1 VKKSNKI
8 VLAPDSFKGSLT
20 AVQVCEAL
28 AAGIKKADN
37 SIEVIKIPLS
47 DGGEGF
53 TESLLTAVGGQKIAC
68 EVLDPLGRQISAGY
82 AVLPD
87 QTVIVETAVAS
98 GLSLIKAEERNPLEA
113 TSFGSGQLIRAALEA
128 GRRKIVIGL
137 GGSATVDGGAGLVQ
151 ALGVKFFDKASR
163 LIDRPMTNALL
174 ENCGSIDPSGLLSAI
189 RKATFVIAS
198 DVTNPLLGKK
208 GAVAVYAPQK
218 GAAPEI
224 LPRLENNLV
233 HFNNLVEAQTG
244 RTVRDVPG
252 AGAAGGLGAG
262 LLAFLNA
269 RIRSGIEMVLELTDF
284 RQRLAEADLIIT
296 GEGRIDEQTVFGKT
310 IAGVLQGAAEKQIP
324 VIAVAGQKRGNLIEL
339 HQRGLREIYTLAE
352 RVSTPQEAFGRAEE
366 LLKEI
371 GNEIAGR
378 YTACPGKRE
387 K

>member
-1 VKKSNKI
+1 MKKSNKI

-28 AAGIKKADN
+28 AAGIETAD
-37 SIEVIKIPLS
+37 SSFEIIKIPLS

-53 TESLLTAVGGQKIAC
+53 TESLLTAVGGRKITC
-68 EVLDPLGRQISAGY
+68 EALNPLGRQITAGY

-87 QTVIVETAVAS
+87 QTVIIETAAAS

-128 GRRKIVIGL
+128 GRQKIVIGL

-151 ALGVKFFDKASR
+151 ALGVKFFDKAGR

-174 ENCGSIDPSGLLSAI
+174 ENCGSIDPSGLLPEI
-189 RKATFVIAS
+189 REATFVIAS
-198 DVTNPLLGKK
+198 DVTNPLLGEK
-208 GAVAVYAPQK
+208 GSVAVYAPQK
-218 GAAPEI
+218 GAAPEM

-244 RTVRDVPG
+244 LTVCDIPG

-262 LLAFLNA
+262 MLAFLNA
-269 RIRSGIEMVLELTDF
+269 RIHSGIEMVLELTDF
-284 RQRLAEADLIIT
+284 RRRLAEADLIIT
-296 GEGRIDEQTVFGKT
+296 GEGRIDEQTIFGKT
-310 IAGVLQGAAEKQIP
+310 ITGVLQGAAEKQIP

-339 HQRGLREIYTLAE
+339 RRRGLREIYTLAE
-352 RVSTPQEAFGRAEE
+352 RVSVPQEAFEKAKE

-378 YTACPGKRE
+378 FITCPE
-387 K
+387 